1 MEIRTGQAV
10 IDESTL
16 SDDEWFYASN
26 ATDDATKSDAKD
38 VFFNAGNAESFAICE
53 TSLS

>member
-10 IDESTL
+10 IDESII
-16 SDDEWFYASN
+16 SDDEWFYAN
-26 ATDDATKSDAKD
+26 GATDDATKSNATD